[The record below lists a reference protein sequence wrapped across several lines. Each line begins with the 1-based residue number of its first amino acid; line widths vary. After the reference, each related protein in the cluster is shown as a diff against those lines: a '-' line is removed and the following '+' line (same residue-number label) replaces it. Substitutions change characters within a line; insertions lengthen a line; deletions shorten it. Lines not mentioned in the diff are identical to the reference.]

1 MHKVVVHVGYV
12 GWNSI
17 VVYTKCTIDLQQI
30 HTSPI
35 MIRHKWYHSEWY
47 CFVRFILTPA
57 GVHSTKRHYCS
68 QHIYDGHIIGV
79 ISLSF
84 FIIFC
89 SLCESLVLLYDVV
102 IYWLALELI
111 TVLQE
116 HQQCSSIKWWKI
128 SFLDLNHLHKF
139 DSASPS
145 IDDVTNNSYKQRY
158 FEIHLE

>member
-1 MHKVVVHVGYV
+1 MHKVVVHVGYA

-89 SLCESLVLLYDVV
+89 SLCWIFGIAIRCCHLL
-102 IYWLALELI
+102 IG
-111 TVLQE
+111 
-116 HQQCSSIKWWKI
+116 
-128 SFLDLNHLHKF
+128 FR
-139 DSASPS
+139 
-145 IDDVTNNSYKQRY
+145 TNNSFTRTSAIFVDKVMENQL
-158 FEIHLE
+158 FGPQPSP